1 MSHDKIGPKEAM
13 LRRQR
18 EEKFASKQNRK
29 LSASDLRNQVSK
41 IKPMT
46 KKAGR
51 RGR

>member
-18 EEKFASKQNRK
+18 EERFATKNSKRP
-29 LSASDLRNQVSK
+29 SASDLRNQVSK

-46 KKAGR
+46 KKGGR